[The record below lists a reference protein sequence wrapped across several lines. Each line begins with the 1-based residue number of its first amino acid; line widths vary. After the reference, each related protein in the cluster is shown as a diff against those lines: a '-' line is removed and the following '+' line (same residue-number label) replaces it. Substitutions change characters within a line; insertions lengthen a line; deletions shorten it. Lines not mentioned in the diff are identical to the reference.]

1 MHSPLCRRSSRYSS
15 WVFWCGQPW
24 RPGDPRKLAAR
35 APALEST
42 PPINLP
48 VRPPLIAG
56 LDTIQG
62 NRPTSSGGRLIFTV
76 HYLDHPQSGETR
88 VLDGWSYFW
97 GAVGGPIYL
106 LVKGFSRAALVMTA
120 VTITIIAGT
129 VGMVALVAVATDSAE
144 IIFVSFFGIVVI
156 AFATQAAAAVE
167 LLRRCYL
174 QQGYREGY
182 Y

>member
-1 MHSPLCRRSSRYSS
+1 MRAQAQICTVGVTSGFDQPMHKRLARPRLRALTQSARSGPL
-15 WVFWCGQPW
+15 GP
-24 RPGDPRKLAAR
+24 
-35 APALEST
+35 
-42 PPINLP
+42 
-48 VRPPLIAG
+48 
-56 LDTIQG
+56 
-62 NRPTSSGGRLIFTV
+62 GGRAIFTI

-97 GAVGGPIYL
+97 GAVGGPVYL
-106 LVKGFSRAALVMTA
+106 LVKGFSRAALLMIV
-120 VTITIIAGT
+120 VTTTIAAGAFGVIT
-129 VGMVALVAVATDSAE
+129 LVAVATDSVE
-144 IIFVSFFGIVVI
+144 IIFVSFFAIVVI

>member
-1 MHSPLCRRSSRYSS
+1 MLFRS
-15 WVFWCGQPW
+15 
-24 RPGDPRKLAAR
+24 
-35 APALEST
+35 
-42 PPINLP
+42 
-48 VRPPLIAG
+48 
-56 LDTIQG
+56 
-62 NRPTSSGGRLIFTV
+62 
-76 HYLDHPQSGETR
+76 
-88 VLDGWSYFW
+88 GWSYFW

>member
-1 MHSPLCRRSSRYSS
+1 
-15 WVFWCGQPW
+15 
-24 RPGDPRKLAAR
+24 
-35 APALEST
+35 
-42 PPINLP
+42 
-48 VRPPLIAG
+48 
-56 LDTIQG
+56 
-62 NRPTSSGGRLIFTV
+62 
-76 HYLDHPQSGETR
+76 

-106 LVKGFSRAALVMTA
+106 LVKGFSRAALLMAV
-120 VTITIIAGT
+120 VTIVIVAGAFG
-129 VGMVALVAVATDSAE
+129 VIALVAVATDSAE
-144 IIFVSFFGIVVI
+144 LIFVSFFGILVI